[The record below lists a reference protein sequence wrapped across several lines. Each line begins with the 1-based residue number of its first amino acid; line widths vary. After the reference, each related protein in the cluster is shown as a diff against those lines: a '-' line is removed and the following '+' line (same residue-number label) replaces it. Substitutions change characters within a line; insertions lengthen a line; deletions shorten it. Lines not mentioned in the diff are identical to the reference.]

1 MQANKGFEEVIL
13 NTLQARFKILT
24 FKFLRAKNYKKMAKF
39 LKKKYKQD
47 LEKRKDRKM
56 NRRIQFFSKW
66 KINDFVCSLSLELKV
81 CRKGTN
87 VNQT

>member
-39 LKKKYKQD
+39 KKKIQAGLRK
-47 LEKRKDRKM
+47 EKRQE
-56 NRRIQFFSKW
+56 N
-66 KINDFVCSLSLELKV
+66 E
-81 CRKGTN
+81 
-87 VNQT
+87 